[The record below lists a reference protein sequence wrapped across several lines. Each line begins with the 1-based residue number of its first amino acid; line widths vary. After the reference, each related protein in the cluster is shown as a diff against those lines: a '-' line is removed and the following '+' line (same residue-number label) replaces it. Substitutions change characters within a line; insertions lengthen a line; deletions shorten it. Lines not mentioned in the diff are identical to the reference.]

1 MTDFPNG
8 LAQKVLV
15 ILAGTLTLM
24 GTAMVAPIFPEMGAH
39 FSSSPNALF
48 LLQVA
53 IAGPSLAIAFVSPLS
68 GWLTDRFGRKNI
80 MLLAIL
86 LFSLLGTAPIF
97 ATQLTTIVVFR
108 LLLGCA
114 EAITITCC
122 MSLMADYWKGEER
135 AKVLSWQIIS
145 MSLAG
150 AALASIGGAFG
161 EASWTRPFYLYLA
174 PLLLI
179 PFMWIFLREPAGNSI
194 REIAHPG
201 IPDKTHI
208 KPVLVGNFTI
218 FIVMVMVFLIH
229 LQMPRLLTNIGI
241 TSSLKIGLTAGADMV
256 AGIAGSLLMAP
267 LVRRIGAAGCN
278 FIVFALFA
286 TAITLFYR
294 AETHGVL
301 VIAAIL
307 HGVASGLGTP
317 NAIAPVMAALSRKD
331 RGLGMGMNMSLLYL
345 GQFFS
350 PLIVIWLGHMTG
362 GVSGGL
368 CGALAW
374 LSGFCV
380 LYALVWLAVSMK
392 ERVWSPSYREPGI

>member
-1 MTDFPNG
+1 MKATAIYEKGRGFPG
-8 LAQKVLV
+8 
-15 ILAGTLTLM
+15 
-24 GTAMVAPIFPEMGAH
+24 
-39 FSSSPNALF
+39 
-48 LLQVA
+48 
-53 IAGPSLAIAFVSPLS
+53 
-68 GWLTDRFGRKNI
+68 
-80 MLLAIL
+80 
-86 LFSLLGTAPIF
+86 LFSWCLARGSA
-97 ATQLTTIVVFR
+97 
-108 LLLGCA
+108 LLLVV
-114 EAITITCC
+114 
-122 MSLMADYWKGEER
+122 D
-135 AKVLSWQIIS
+135 V
-145 MSLAG
+145 
-150 AALASIGGAFG
+150 GGALG
-161 EASWTRPFYLYLA
+161 EISWTRPFYLYLIA
-174 PLLLI
+174 LLLI
-179 PFMWIFLREPAGNSI
+179 PFMWAFLKEPVGSAMHAMEHQDG
-194 REIAHPG
+194 
-201 IPDKTHI
+201 PDKTHI
-208 KPVLVGNFTI
+208 KPVLVGYFTV
-218 FIVMVMVFLIH
+218 FVVMVMVFVMY
-229 LQMPRLLTNIGI
+229 LQMPRLMTNLGI
-241 TSSLKIGLTAGADMV
+241 TSPLKIGLTSSADLV

-286 TAITLFYR
+286 IAITLFYR
-294 AETHGVL
+294 AETHALL

-368 CGALAW
+368 YGALAW